1 MRGIPIGGYSTLV
14 LIGLATACA
23 NPAENKPE
31 AVVTEVDEARADES
45 TAEGVRL
52 EFSEDS
58 TLRFVGSKVTGKHD
72 GGFEE
77 FEGAIVLV
85 DGDPSASRVEV
96 QIDTTSLWADNDRLT
111 GHLKSADFFDVESF
125 PTARFESTSITAT
138 PNGYEVTGDLE
149 LHGVTKQI
157 TFPATIDVQG
167 DRVTV
172 SAEFFIKRYDFG
184 IEYPGKP
191 DDLIRDE
198 VVIRLDLTAV
208 ATGASAS

>member
-31 AVVTEVDEARADES
+31 AVVTEVEEARADES

-72 GGFEE
+72 GGFEG

-85 DGDPSASRVEV
+85 DGDPTASRVEV

-111 GHLKSADFFDVESF
+111 GHLKSADFFDVENF
-125 PTARFESTSITAT
+125 PTARFESTSITAA
-138 PNGYEVTGDLE
+138 PNGYEVTGNLE